1 MILSVFDTL
10 QRISTHLHSFYPNR
24 TCQKY
29 AQTFIKLHFIELRAC
44 RASQYTALRCTA
56 YSIMQCFS
64 LAYWCILHSVTVNS
78 GAITPRIWLNVI
90 VSCFLSQSKKIA
102 QKALKTIWKLRD
114 CLIVD
119 EGLDE
124 PMVINSRYLSIVL
137 YKQENKK
144 NETVIG
150 EAKTKFVLPSYK
162 GIFRSQAVEKAGI
175 TSKIVLFKGNPYTW
189 HISAFKGKC
198 HAIKLF

>member
-1 MILSVFDTL
+1 MNHVYCTSLA
-10 QRISTHLHSFYPNR
+10 RH
-24 TCQKY
+24 
-29 AQTFIKLHFIELRAC
+29 
-44 RASQYTALRCTA
+44 CTA
-56 YSIMQCFS
+56 IR
-64 LAYWCILHSVTVNS
+64 HSTLNG
-78 GAITPRIWLNVI
+78 GATTPRIWLNV
-90 VSCFLSQSKKIA
+90 VVFCFLSQSKKIA

-137 YKQENKK
+137 YRQENKK
-144 NETVIG
+144 SETVIG
-150 EAKTKFVLPSYK
+150 EAKTKFTLPSYK
-162 GIFRSQAVEKAGI
+162 GIFRRQAVEKAGI

-198 HAIKLF
+198 HAINLI